1 MLRTEKM
8 AKELVG
14 RTIGSF
20 SNKRGY
26 RLLEW
31 RALHKLLGD
40 LLWTCFPCQESPEAV
55 EL

>member
-14 RTIGSF
+14 RTIGS
-20 SNKRGY
+20 SRNKGGHHLLERRALY
-26 RLLEW
+26 RLL
-31 RALHKLLGD
+31 RD